1 MGNTL
6 IQLLGLMLQIQ
17 GWHFPCQWN
26 LTSEG
31 PLSSKSE
38 SQVLSYSR
46 GRSGQTS
53 FELSRRTNCHHRL
66 ETLIIHKGK
75 ARVPWR
81 TPSIKRVTIHRM
93 YFLRFNFLYFSSYI
107 ARIVYSCSTFW
118 VFPRLS
124 SDGVLSRFV
133 FYPWL
138 NVYLT
143 FRKDKCCERR
153 VALRDEAFSKFM
165 QSLIGT
171 TIRYFGTQISRIM
184 IKCTASGA

>member
-81 TPSIKRVTIHRM
+81 TPSIKRVTIHSI
-93 YFLRFNFLYFSSYI
+93 YFLCFNFLYFSSCI

-143 FRKDKCCERR
+143 FRKTFRKDKWGCFEGRGFFK
-153 VALRDEAFSKFM
+153 VYAKFNWNN
-165 QSLIGT
+165 
-171 TIRYFGTQISRIM
+171 Y
-184 IKCTASGA
+184 

>member
-1 MGNTL
+1 MK
-6 IQLLGLMLQIQ
+6 Q
-17 GWHFPCQWN
+17 GTRSS
-26 LTSEG
+26 TSEG

-38 SQVLSYSR
+38 SQALSYSR

-53 FELSRRTNCHHRL
+53 FELSRQTNCHHRL

-107 ARIVYSCSTFW
+107 ESIVYSCSIFC

-124 SDGVLSRFV
+124 SDGVLRSFGV
-133 FYPWL
+133 YSSIHDLMYTWHFIGI
-138 NVYLT
+138 NV
-143 FRKDKCCERR
+143 
-153 VALRDEAFSKFM
+153 LRGRLLWG
-165 QSLIGT
+165 QSL
-171 TIRYFGTQISRIM
+171 FQSLC
-184 IKCTASGA
+184 KV